1 MELLNTAIQKQSFEY
16 WLKKITVQNDW
27 LADYIEEQDEL
38 PLLLSREIPGLVAE
52 DLRKVARNDISAYV
66 LFFSVYS
73 FLLYRY
79 FGKNCLITSPDL
91 KLFPPSAAD
100 RLLFYTSTIAEEK
113 TFKEVIADFQQELM
127 SVLEKRDIDIYALL
141 GAAENKGVDTDRL
154 QCFGFQHETVSE
166 QSQFADNSRLKLTIR
181 EHEGT
186 FVVQL
191 QVNGFREGKLIGQQF
206 IDHYAYLL
214 GNIRTLLDR
223 RVADT
228 ELPSAAAVK
237 LAIPEDAKTVLDLF
251 NTQVE
256 QHPEQIA
263 LASRG
268 VQYTYAK
275 LDEESNKLANYLLT
289 EEHISKGQRVALLLP
304 RSEWIVTGIL
314 GIFKAGAAFV
324 PLDPAWPAN
333 RIQYILDDA
342 GVDVLL
348 TTTDYLS
355 HLPEFKGTLFAFDI
369 QQDMLTAADTPAVT
383 ISGTDAAYIMYTSG
397 TTGKPKG
404 VVIEHKGIA
413 NYAHWLHD
421 DFQFG
426 TNDSTIL
433 VTSYAFDLG
442 YTGIWGAIP
451 WGATLHIPGEDYSKM
466 PEKLYDYLAAEQ
478 ISFIKLTPS
487 LFHLL
492 LNAGNNTARLSLK
505 KIFLGGEMIRPADI
519 AAFTAQYPDTQFV
532 NHYGP
537 TESTVGCIFH
547 RIPREN
553 FSAFAARPVIGKP
566 IRNTEVLILDEYQHT
581 LPQGV
586 WGEICVSGPG
596 LAQGYLNAP
605 EISKKQFI
613 RKKEAVTGRVYR
625 TGDYG
630 RYLTNGTIELK
641 GRKDNQAKIRGYRV
655 ELEEIEK
662 CLAKYPDIYE
672 AAVLLQRTEGEQ
684 HAKLV
689 AFYTAVDN
697 KKELSAESLINF
709 LKAYLPDY
717 MIPSDII
724 PLDVM
729 PVNENGKLNRQQLSA
744 SLATKNNRRRN
755 KQVSPVN
762 ETERVILKVWQDVLK
777 RNDISTID
785 SFFEL
790 GGNSLLLVQVN
801 ILLNEVF
808 PALTITDLFAHIN
821 IAALAAHIDQTE
833 DAAGMS
839 LAGTGIQFPPDY
851 FTTSSTP
858 STELFV
864 KLGEEASA
872 AVSASA
878 IACGISETDIC
889 IGTFA
894 YALAKSAGT
903 GDVLFHLYEG
913 EGKLKRLSVPV
924 HRAETKEQL
933 YSTAALQSAHPEL
946 IFAADNVIRPAGK
959 EQEMIWPL
967 VSLNGRPAVANGI
980 FDIVLTIQDRNG
992 VLAFSLEHASRIN
1005 AEKMETLLDLF
1016 VSMLER
1022 A

>member
-1 MELLNTAIQKQSFEY
+1 MEILNAAIQKQSFEY

-27 LADYIEEQDEL
+27 LADYMEEQKEL
-38 PLLLSREIPGLVAE
+38 PLLLSEEIPGSVVE

-79 FGKNCLITSPDL
+79 FGKNCLITSADL
-91 KLFPPSAAD
+91 KLFSPSSAE
-100 RLLFYTSTIAEEK
+100 RLLFYASAISEDTTV
-113 TFKEVIADFQQELM
+113 KEMITGFQQELM
-127 SVLEKRDIDIYALL
+127 AVLEKRDIDIYALL

-154 QCFGFQHETVSE
+154 QCFAFQHETASE
-166 QSQFADNSRLKLTIR
+166 QSQLADKSRLKLLIR
-181 EHEGT
+181 ENEGALT
-186 FVVQL
+186 VQL

-214 GNIRTLLDR
+214 SEIQHLLDR
-223 RVADT
+223 RIADI
-228 ELPSAAAVK
+228 ELPLPAVAK
-237 LAIPEDAKTVLDLF
+237 VAIPEDTTTVLDLF
-251 NTQVE
+251 KTQA
-256 QHPEQIA
+256 QQQPEQIA
-263 LASRG
+263 LVSRG
-268 VQYTYAK
+268 IQYTYAK
-275 LDEESNKLANYLLT
+275 LDDESNKLANYLLT
-289 EEHISKGQRVALLLP
+289 EEQVTKGQPVALLLP
-304 RSEWIVTGIL
+304 RSEWILTGIL
-314 GIFKAGAAFV
+314 GILKAGAAFV
-324 PLDPAWPAN
+324 PLDPAWPVN
-333 RIQYILDDA
+333 RLQYILDDA
-342 GVDVLL
+342 GVEVLL
-348 TTTDYLS
+348 TTTEYLAQ
-355 HLPEFKGTLFAFDI
+355 LPSFKGKLFAFDI
-369 QQDMLTAADTPAVT
+369 QQDMLPVAPAPE
-383 ISGTDAAYIMYTSG
+383 ISINGSDAAYIMYTSG
-397 TTGKPKG
+397 TTGQPKG

-413 NYAHWLHD
+413 NYATWLHN

-426 TNDSTIL
+426 AGDATIL

-442 YTGIWGAIP
+442 YTAIWGAIP

-466 PEKLYDYLAAEQ
+466 PEKLYDYLAAQQ

-492 LNAGNNTARLSLK
+492 LNVTNNTNRLSLK
-505 KIFLGGEMIRPADI
+505 KIFLGGEMIRPTDI
-519 AAFTAQYPDTQFV
+519 AAFTADYPDTLFV

-547 RIPREN
+547 RVRRET
-553 FSAFAARPVIGKP
+553 FSSFAARPVIGRP
-566 IRNTEVLILDEYQHT
+566 IRNTEVLILDEYLHV
-581 LPQGV
+581 LPHGV

-596 LAQGYLNAP
+596 VAKGYLNKP
-605 EISKKQFI
+605 EVTEKQFVS
-613 RKKEAVTGRVYR
+613 KDLAVNGRVYR

-630 RYLTNGTIELK
+630 RYLGNGTIELK

-662 CLAKYPDIYE
+662 CLANYPDIHE
-672 AAVLLQRTEGEQ
+672 AAVLLQRAAGDQ

-689 AFYTAVDN
+689 AFYTLAETR
-697 KKELSAESLINF
+697 KEVSSEAIINF
-709 LKAYLPDY
+709 LKAYLPEY

-729 PVNENGKLNRQQLSA
+729 PVNENGKLNRQELSA
-744 SLATKNNRRRN
+744 SLATKNTRRRS

-762 ETERVILKVWQDVLK
+762 ETERIILKVWQDVLK

-801 ILLNEVF
+801 ITLNEFF
-808 PALTITDLFAHIN
+808 PSLTITDLFAHIN
-821 IAALAAHIDQTE
+821 IAALAAHIDRT
-833 DAAGMS
+833 DDTTGMS
-839 LAGTGIQFPPDY
+839 LAGTGIHFPADY
-851 FTTSSTP
+851 FGAETP
-858 STELFV
+858 SAELFV
-864 KLGEEASA
+864 ALSEEASA
-872 AVSASA
+872 SVSASA
-878 IACGISETDIC
+878 IACGISEIDIC

-894 YALAKSAGT
+894 YALGKSAET

-933 YSTAALQSAHPEL
+933 YSTAALQRAHPEL
-946 IFAADNVIRPAGK
+946 VFQADSVIRPTTK
-959 EQEMIWPL
+959 DEMTWPL
-967 VSLNGRPAVANGI
+967 ISLNGKPAVANGI
-980 FDIVLTIQDRNG
+980 FDIILTIQQKEG
-992 VLAFSLEHASRIN
+992 VLAFSLEHTPRLN
-1005 AEKMETLLDLF
+1005 PEKIEALLDLF